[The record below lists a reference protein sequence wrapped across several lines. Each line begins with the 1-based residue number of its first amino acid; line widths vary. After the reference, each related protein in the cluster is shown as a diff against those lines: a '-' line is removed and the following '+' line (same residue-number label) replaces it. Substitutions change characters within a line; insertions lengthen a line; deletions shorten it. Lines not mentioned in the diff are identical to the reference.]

1 MSSAK
6 ALRDIFNEF
15 SKTSIKKI
23 NGDYS
28 LVGKYVDC
36 KLIGTS
42 WDVFIHD
49 TKPVLEG
56 RYDVPLSARKVT
68 NILST
73 LPESIDAHKLTG
85 EAYFK
90 TTDLVWL
97 KSWLWENRKLLGLRL
112 AGHKPAKAFQT
123 ATEVRTNEPF

>member
-1 MSSAK
+1 MTAAK
-6 ALRDIFNEF
+6 LRVIFNQF

-28 LVGKYVDC
+28 LLGKYVDC
-36 KLIGTS
+36 QFIGTS

-49 TKPVLEG
+49 TKAVLEG
-56 RYDVPLSARKVT
+56 RFDVRLSARKVT

-85 EAYFK
+85 EAYFR
-90 TTDLVWL
+90 TTNTEWL
-97 KSWLWENRKLLGLRL
+97 KSWLWDNRKILGLRC
-112 AGHKPAKAFQT
+112 AGHKPANSFQHT
-123 ATEVRTNEPF
+123 RASISGS

>member
-1 MSSAK
+1 MKSAK
-6 ALRDIFNEF
+6 ALRKTFDKF
-15 SKTSIKKI
+15 SRTSVKKI

-36 KLIGTS
+36 QYIGTS

-49 TKPVLEG
+49 TEQVLEG
-56 RYDVPLSARKVT
+56 RFDLPLSARKIT
-68 NILST
+68 NILAT

-90 TTDLVWL
+90 TTDIDWL
-97 KSWLWENRKLLGLRL
+97 KSWLWDNRKLLGLRMR
-112 AGHKPAKAFQT
+112 GHKPANSFQNIS
-123 ATEVRTNEPF
+123 AVQVNEFS